1 MINFGVYPNENKTD
15 HNLKLPYIPDH
26 PYRILIIGGPGSGKM
41 NALLNF
47 INKQQDIDKVYLYAK
62 DPYEAKYEILIDK
75 RESVGLKH
83 FNDSKAFIKYS
94 NDNARCLQKY

>member
-1 MINFGVYPNENKTD
+1 MINFNDYANENKTE
-15 HNLKLPYIPDH
+15 HNLKWPYIPDH

-75 RESVGLKH
+75 RENVGLKH
-83 FNDSKAFIKYS
+83 FNDSKAFIEYS